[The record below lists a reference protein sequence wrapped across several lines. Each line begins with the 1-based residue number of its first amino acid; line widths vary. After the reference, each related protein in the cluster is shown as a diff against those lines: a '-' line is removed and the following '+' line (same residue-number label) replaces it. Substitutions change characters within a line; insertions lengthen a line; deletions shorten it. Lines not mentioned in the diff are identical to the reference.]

1 MGLGPS
7 KGDIKKILENSITNL
22 NINQQKDI
30 RIEYKFNYLNS
41 ENVPPKPSSDTSN
54 INEGKFDEKDS
65 FMFSQEVT
73 QRLNSPK
80 LNVKNTKIFPYS
92 AIGTISTKFPVS
104 DEIFENTCFLIDSN
118 VVVTLASNLDN
129 KNKGGK
135 AISIATS
142 FSNENAKWENIH
154 IQDED
159 KSKKKSKAKDKNKS
173 ESLDNLSSKLAVIF
187 YDNSICSEWLGVES
201 LKKEDLDLKEIFA
214 VFSFKEGKENTNS
227 ISEEEKEGSQFR
239 EIFVNNVNPFL
250 DASKNGEEK
259 DLELIKQSPGSPIFY
274 RDFNNGAYAIA
285 IINESFEFQYF
296 DKKALIFLAN
306 MTNKGKLLLKKIN
319 KGIDE
324 ENIIQLDLRMHNFG
338 PLDIKYLTEFNLKN
352 LRILDLSSNPLKP
365 QGALYLSE
373 GTFTSLESLNLNLC
387 EIGDEGLNHLSN
399 GLFNKLNN
407 LYLFHNNISAE
418 GIKYLLKASYISN
431 LVLLSLTENPNIG
444 DTGVRYMKEFK
455 GWDRL
460 NMLNLSHTGITDI
473 SLEYLVQSSMPK
485 LRKLNVQGNKFT
497 STGKASMDA
506 LRLNQVHISFRTQ
519 SEKQKL
525 KEKKAAKENKK

>member
-41 ENVPPKPSSDTSN
+41 ENVQPKPSSDTSN

-135 AISIATS
+135 AISITTS

-250 DASKNGEEK
+250 DESKNGEEK